1 MAAVM
6 IPPRPRPPFS
16 LHDADSVASAAALAQ
31 HYADLNAYY
40 TRTRYHDLAYPGFY
54 DIDHGPLAGLLIGQL
69 LNNIGDPYDSG
80 HGHDHTKDHE
90 QAVVNYLADLFHA
103 PASRWGYVTSG
114 TSEGTDHALHD
125 ARLAFPDQK
134 PVVFASCAAH
144 YSVGKAVNRHRL
156 TLVQICTD
164 KTGRMD
170 IGDLRAQLSLFR
182 HRPAVVVATVG
193 TTLTEAYDDV
203 AEIANVCDS
212 LAVSRRRIHVDAA
225 LSAIPLALLAD
236 HDRPAFDFRAGAT
249 SIVTSGHKFLSTLTP
264 CAALIYAEPPIA
276 ARTPAVPYT
285 GTRDTTISGSRSG
298 HTPLLLFSSLASRGT
313 AGHRRR
319 AENSREIAADTV
331 EKLRS
336 AGWPAERGPHAFTVV
351 LDQPPQPVLDKWVLA
366 PDGRR
371 VRLVCKPNTD
381 PAAIDE
387 FIHDLTAATT
397 SPRVSPAPLPR
408 PAAGL
413 IAAEVPA

>member
-1 MAAVM
+1 M
-6 IPPRPRPPFS
+6 IPLRPRPPFS
-16 LHDADSVASAAALAQ
+16 LHDANTVTSAAALAQ

-40 TRTRYHDLAYPGFY
+40 TWTRYYNLAYPGFD
-54 DIDHGPLAGLLIGQL
+54 DISHAELAPLLTGQL
-69 LNNIGDPYDSG
+69 LNNIGDPYDGG

-90 QAVVNYLADLFHA
+90 QEVVNYLADLFHA
-103 PASRWGYVTSG
+103 PASRWGYVTGG

-125 ARLAFPDQK
+125 ARLAFPDET

-164 KTGRMD
+164 ETGRMD
-170 IGDLRAQLSLFR
+170 IGDLRAQLGRFR

-203 AEIANVCDS
+203 ADIANVCDS
-212 LAVSRRRIHVDAA
+212 LAISRRRIHVDAA
-225 LSAIPLALLAD
+225 LSALPLALLAD
-236 HDRPAFDFRAGAT
+236 HDRPAVDFRAGAT

-264 CAALIYAEPPIA
+264 CAALIYAQPPNA

-313 AGHRRR
+313 AGHRLR
-319 AENSREIAADTV
+319 AEKSREIAADIV
-331 EKLRS
+331 EKLRC
-336 AGWPAERGPHAFTVV
+336 AGWPAERGPHGFTVV
-351 LDQPPQPVLDKWVLA
+351 FDQPPQTVLDKWVLG

-371 VRLVCKPNTD
+371 VRIVCKPNTD

-387 FIHDLTAATT
+387 LIHDLKAAANGA
-397 SPRVSPAPLPR
+397 RVIPVPR
-408 PAAGL
+408 PRHRPPVGL
-413 IAAEVPA
+413 IAAEVTA